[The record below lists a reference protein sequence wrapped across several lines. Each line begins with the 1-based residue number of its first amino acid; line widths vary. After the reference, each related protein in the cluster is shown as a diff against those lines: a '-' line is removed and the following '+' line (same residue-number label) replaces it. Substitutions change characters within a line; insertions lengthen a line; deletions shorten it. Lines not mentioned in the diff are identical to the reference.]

1 MNAVLTGAVTVL
13 VDTETMSDDHLD
25 LIKLGHALEGQT
37 VSEEALDRARRVL
50 YAETTHEEAHQEL
63 EQKYGH
69 LRSPHEHQEDR
80 RNPRG

>member
-13 VDTETMSDDHLD
+13 VDTETMSDYHLD
-25 LIKLGHALEGQT
+25 LIKLGHELGGQT
-37 VSEEALDRARRVL
+37 PSEEALDRARRVL

-63 EQKYGH
+63 DDKYN
-69 LRSPHEHQEDR
+69 RSPHEHQEDR